1 MDKDTMSSETFSLLV
16 WYWHDMQTHTTQL
29 QIVRADTGEEIHL
42 SDGSLLLRV
51 SANPDTPVVRCF
63 IRHMGSGREVYFQ
76 SGKRVRDFVVDC
88 LLNKEIKPEP
98 PDPGKAGV

>member
-1 MDKDTMSSETFSLLV
+1 MSSETFSLLV

-51 SANPDTPVVRCF
+51 STNPDTPVVRCF